1 MRVKKCP
8 KKIVVVEL
16 EHNSSTDESAASDA
30 TSVGRVA
37 SAGVRK
43 YERDDDEMPALHP
56 EVVPKGESPVDKV
69 LADVSSIHSTL
80 SSRDRLR
87 LKRRRDVHMEE
98 AEFLKCIANGFPG
111 IQLRNRHTIIE
122 AIKSELVQPAA
133 KRRKKEFVKRIRP
146 SGTQDATRKTGRP
159 GRLRKNKEDDKL
171 QQSVMNILKEAQQ
184 KMTKKVADD
193 ILKQRVEFGK
203 LWGSRLRK
211 PPAVQSDVEKGQS
224 APPVRTNV
232 VEKKSFTRRTK
243 ILEKNTHCKKQVR
256 PQKHPAKSPGVTLT
270 TDAALIFRE
279 RSHRTVKPVERYG
292 VALEQRQARKRKK
305 VARVEDVKEK
315 KKTGPKKPFRKA
327 QDNLAK
333 EVPQKR
339 QKVSANEKFPSS
351 HAARL
356 PRQCRKDCAAHED
369 TVVDERSVDK
379 GTMDKTLV
387 SGGVGDGL
395 GTGGEDLNFETDV
408 AAAVIW
414 KKESPRKR
422 APTTTLPTRKAGCS
436 IAKTAVVPQRK
447 ITLDRRENIA
457 SMQREKVFLA
467 KAQEREAKRAAREAK
482 RQMKLE
488 EQQKKREARRLKKEL
503 REKLVK
509 ERRERREA
517 ERKKLEEE
525 RLARKKK
532 KKGTTGALKIVEEAQ
547 KVYISSPCDDVVPI
561 ADLSFCYRIF
571 VSGKVFLNRWL
582 ILDEIPSHRYGVA
595 AYLVVENTEEK
606 TQGILYAQDVNN
618 PFAGLPEE
626 VYFLQTQSERNRSYM
641 FQTVIDAHFISAT
654 AQSPTF
660 FYYVVILRESASLK
674 DIWTHYPE
682 PTKESGEKK
691 AWSPGTVGRL
701 ASDILSIIE
710 VAYEAGYTFRNID
723 MSHFHLDVRT
733 RRLYL
738 DNAIEVVVSTELKEL
753 RLTNGEYVSH
763 NYWRGCVEYAPLSW
777 HQRGRESI
785 MRVADC
791 AEVLFYMM
799 VDMLGLLTWR
809 GLDDRQI
816 MVCKEGFVEQ
826 NRKKL
831 PVPLIDYWKVV
842 RRAQAIDTSKFRRQ
856 DDYLLLDG
864 MRGGAT
870 VSVLDFRTLFMRL
883 LTMYKV
889 FGGVLDEDTPY
900 DFEVVDD
907 PTKRSPD
914 QQRLVELFQE
924 AEFLRYKLEVL
935 KADYDALMTRKEF
948 VKRNA
953 AQTKRERALAMQ
965 HRHDPKDHVQNR
977 RDAGDFSSEE
987 SDDE

>member
-1 MRVKKCP
+1 TGLLPRKVILDKKE
-8 KKIVVVEL
+8 K
-16 EHNSSTDESAASDA
+16 
-30 TSVGRVA
+30 VA
-37 SAGVRK
+37 S
-43 YERDDDEMPALHP
+43 L
-56 EVVPKGESPVDKV
+56 
-69 LADVSSIHSTL
+69 
-80 SSRDRLR
+80 
-87 LKRRRDVHMEE
+87 
-98 AEFLKCIANGFPG
+98 
-111 IQLRNRHTIIE
+111 
-122 AIKSELVQPAA
+122 
-133 KRRKKEFVKRIRP
+133 
-146 SGTQDATRKTGRP
+146 
-159 GRLRKNKEDDKL
+159 
-171 QQSVMNILKEAQQ
+171 
-184 KMTKKVADD
+184 
-193 ILKQRVEFGK
+193 
-203 LWGSRLRK
+203 
-211 PPAVQSDVEKGQS
+211 
-224 APPVRTNV
+224 
-232 VEKKSFTRRTK
+232 
-243 ILEKNTHCKKQVR
+243 
-256 PQKHPAKSPGVTLT
+256 
-270 TDAALIFRE
+270 
-279 RSHRTVKPVERYG
+279 
-292 VALEQRQARKRKK
+292 
-305 VARVEDVKEK
+305 
-315 KKTGPKKPFRKA
+315 
-327 QDNLAK
+327 
-333 EVPQKR
+333 
-339 QKVSANEKFPSS
+339 
-351 HAARL
+351 
-356 PRQCRKDCAAHED
+356 
-369 TVVDERSVDK
+369 
-379 GTMDKTLV
+379 
-387 SGGVGDGL
+387 
-395 GTGGEDLNFETDV
+395 
-408 AAAVIW
+408 
-414 KKESPRKR
+414 
-422 APTTTLPTRKAGCS
+422 
-436 IAKTAVVPQRK
+436 
-447 ITLDRRENIA
+447 
-457 SMQREKVFLA
+457 QREKVSLT
-467 KAQEREAKRAAREAK
+467 KEQEREAKRAAREAK

-532 KKGTTGALKIVEEAQ
+532 KKGTVGALKVVEEAQ
-547 KVYISSPCDDVVPI
+547 KVYIPSPCDDVVPI

-682 PTKESGEKK
+682 PPKESDEKK
-691 AWSPGTVGRL
+691 AWSPGT
-701 ASDILSIIE
+701 IIE

-777 HQRGRESI
+777 HQKGRESI

-799 VDMLGLLTWR
+799 VNMLGLLTWR

-900 DFEVVDD
+900 DFEV
-907 PTKRSPD
+907 
-914 QQRLVELFQE
+914 QRLVELFQE